1 MLKDDSNYLK
11 NFKSEKINVRFL
23 MLLFCLFAKNYLKIL
38 PPPPLPPPPFLDLV
52 VVDNTTA

>member
-1 MLKDDSNYLK
+1 
-11 NFKSEKINVRFL
+11 

-38 PPPPLPPPPFLDLV
+38 PSPPFLDLV